1 MSKHPNIWDF
11 IQKLILI
18 ENQYF
23 VELNQARN
31 NYTIRNTTSR
41 EQRFL
46 KTENIR
52 QHIQALN
59 IDGDI
64 LMFLR
69 RVGHQNDGYV
79 QGQIGPFP
87 DNNI

>member
-1 MSKHPNIWDF
+1 LS
-11 IQKLILI
+11 
-18 ENQYF
+18 
-23 VELNQARN
+23 
-31 NYTIRNTTSR
+31 IRNTTSR

-46 KTENIR
+46 KTEIIR

-69 RVGHQNDGYV
+69 IGHQNDGYV
-79 QGQIGPFP
+79 QGQIGPFLVRYSIH
-87 DNNI
+87 NNST